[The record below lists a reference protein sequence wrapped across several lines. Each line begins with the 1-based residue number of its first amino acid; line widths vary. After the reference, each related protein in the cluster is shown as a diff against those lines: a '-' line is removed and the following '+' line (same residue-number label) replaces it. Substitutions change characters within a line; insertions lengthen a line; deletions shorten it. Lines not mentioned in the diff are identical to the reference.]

1 VRYRL
6 LLLLGVLLSLTVA
19 APAPAADFTIKD
31 IQFEAADAAERTETV
46 HVTLNTLL
54 YPTTF
59 ALVEGTPRV
68 VCDFINAEPGKE
80 INRTIEVNGRYI
92 KRIRT
97 GIHTN
102 PKIKTRVVLDLVPDR
117 DYTIQQIASS
127 KNNRFSIV
135 VRVAAEKQVPA
146 ADDQIQEK

>member
-1 VRYRL
+1 MKYRL
-6 LLLLGVLLSLTVA
+6 LLLLAVLLSLAVA
-19 APAPAADFTIKD
+19 VPAPAADFTIKE
-31 IQFEAADAAERTETV
+31 IRFEAADTAERTETV
-46 HVTLNTLL
+46 HVMLNALL

-68 VCDFINAEPGKE
+68 VCDFINAEPAE
-80 INRTIEVNGRYI
+80 DINRTIEANGRYI

-97 GIHTN
+97 GVHTN
-102 PKIKTRVVLDLVPDR
+102 PEIKTRVVLDLVPDR
-117 DYTIQQIASS
+117 NYTIQQIASS

-135 VRVAAEKQVPA
+135 VRVAAEENVPA